1 MFGGTIWL
9 GTLWL
14 IVKRYDYNLASSI
27 GSVTFHRTKHRFDYI
42 TQSFLKRCLNI
53 MHQLSINILQ
63 IEVHY
68 WGNIQ
73 THIKSIVAYSRSL
86 LILHCI
92 FI

>member
-1 MFGGTIWL
+1 
-9 GTLWL
+9 
-14 IVKRYDYNLASSI
+14 
-27 GSVTFHRTKHRFDYI
+27 
-42 TQSFLKRCLNI
+42 

-73 THIKSIVAYSRSL
+73 THIKSMVAYSRSL

-92 FI
+92 LI